1 MMRKIQVSLENRK
14 PNFSKRQKIIISIII
29 VSFALFLLLSF
40 NSYWNTGT
48 IDEAIGEGDVAK
60 NILGPVGAFFSKTLI
75 SAFGL
80 SAYGIIIILI
90 SLSFRLISKIK
101 FNYLNF
107 LTKISLLMLW
117 TMLFVRA
124 LSINSSEFSGL
135 VGHKIILFLEKNI
148 ASTGVWIILI
158 SYFLILILLFFKQNP
173 SIKFIRNFN
182 FLKKNKKTKLK
193 EKVIQNDSN
202 IESLKKES
210 KKSHQEKRELEEDN
224 TEKENNFIKIKSADE
239 EKTVKENRQ
248 KSVLQKY
255 GEYNPRME
263 LENYIFPKLDLLK
276 KYDNKISINKEEL
289 NENKKN
295 IIETLKNFGIEI
307 TQMSAEV
314 GPTITLYE
322 IVPKEG
328 IKISKI
334 KSLEDDIAL
343 RIKATGVRIIAPL
356 PGKGTIGI
364 EVPNQNPSMVSM
376 RSVLASEKFQKCDFE
391 LPIAIGKTISN
402 STFVTDLTKM
412 PHLLMAGA
420 TGQGKSV
427 GLNAVI
433 CSILFKKHPSEV
445 KFVLVDPKKVELTLY
460 NKLNRH
466 FLAKLPN
473 NAEPITTDTK
483 QVIKTLKS
491 LCLEMDNRYNLLKS
505 AQTRNIIEYNE
516 KFKLRKLN
524 PKNGHKYLPY
534 IILIIDEFA
543 DLIMT
548 AGREI
553 ETPIARLA
561 QLARAI
567 GIHLIIATQRPTT
580 NIITGTIKAN
590 FPTRVAFR
598 VSQGIDSKTILD
610 SMGANQLI
618 GRGDMLISTGNE
630 IIRLQCAFIDTP
642 EVENLTSFIEE
653 QKNYPKPYELP
664 EVKEQEDKESKIKS
678 SERDVLFVE
687 AARLVLRQ
695 KKGSIGMI
703 QRKMSI
709 GFNRAGRIMDEL
721 EDAGIVGAGSGSKPR
736 EVLINS
742 EDELL
747 ILLKSNNE

>member
-1 MMRKIQVSLENRK
+1 MIRKIQVNLENNK
-14 PNFSKRQKIIISIII
+14 PNFSRRQKIIISIII
-29 VSFALFLLLSF
+29 FSFSLFLLLAF
-40 NSYWNTGT
+40 NSYWNTAVV
-48 IDEAIGEGDVAK
+48 DQAIGEGDVVK
-60 NILGPVGAFFSKTLI
+60 NILGPVGAFFSKKLI
-75 SAFGL
+75 SAFGI

-90 SLSFRLISKIK
+90 GLSFKLISKIQ

-107 LTKISLLMLW
+107 LTRISLLMLW
-117 TMLFVRA
+117 IMLFVSC
-124 LSINSSEFSGL
+124 LSTSSSKFSGL
-135 VGHKIILFLEKNI
+135 VGHKITLFLEKNI
-148 ASTGVWIILI
+148 ATTGVWIILI
-158 SYFLILILLFFKQNP
+158 SYFLILILLFFKKTP
-173 SIKFIRNFN
+173 SVKFIMNFD
-182 FLKKNKKTKLK
+182 FFKKIKK
-193 EKVIQNDSN
+193 EKVIKADSDQARKKN
-202 IESLKKES
+202 NKHFQKEKIESEEKKIE
-210 KKSHQEKRELEEDN
+210 Q
-224 TEKENNFIKIKSADE
+224 ENNFIKIKSAEE
-239 EKTVKENRQ
+239 EKIVKENRQ
-248 KSVLQKY
+248 ESVLQKY

-433 CSILFKKHPSEV
+433 CSILFKKHPSEI

-460 NKLNRH
+460 NKLKRH

-630 IIRLQCAFIDTP
+630 LIRLQCAFIDTP

-687 AARLVLRQ
+687 AARLVIRQ

-721 EDAGIVGAGSGSKPR
+721 EDAGIVGVGSGSKPR
-736 EVLINS
+736 EVLVNS

>member
-1 MMRKIQVSLENRK
+1 MRKF
-14 PNFSKRQKIIISIII
+14 NFKISNLNKRQKLILTIIIFSI
-29 VSFALFLLLSF
+29 STFLFLAF
-40 NSYWNTGT
+40 NSHWSNWK
-48 IDEAIGEGDVAK
+48 IDQVKGDYKDIK
-60 NILGPVGAFFSKTLI
+60 NILGPVGAFISKKLI
-75 SAFGL
+75 SSFGI
-80 SAYGIIIILI
+80 SAYVINIILFSLCFKLIGKIKTSYIDFLTNI
-90 SLSFRLISKIK
+90 SLFM
-101 FNYLNF
+101 FW
-107 LTKISLLMLW
+107 LMLFSSF
-117 TMLFVRA
+117 LFPGK
-124 LSINSSEFSGL
+124 LSGTLGDN
-135 VGHKIILFLEKNI
+135 IILFLHKNI
-148 ASTGVWIILI
+148 ANTGVWIVIISYLIILI
-158 SYFLILILLFFKQNP
+158 VIFSNNFHQ
-173 SIKFIRNFN
+173 IKFNRFKKIFKIIKNF
-182 FLKKNKKTKLK
+182 KKKSIDENYPFIEKKEIKIDSKSEEKKSIEDKDIIEKSK
-193 EKVIQNDSN
+193 EKKD
-202 IESLKKES
+202 
-210 KKSHQEKRELEEDN
+210 LE
-224 TEKENNFIKIKSADE
+224 FIKIKSSNE
-239 EKTVKENRQ
+239 EKIVKENNQ
-248 KSVLQKY
+248 KTVLQKY

-263 LENYIFPKLDLLK
+263 LENYTFPKLDLLK

-289 NENKKN
+289 NENKQN
-295 IIETLKNFGIEI
+295 IIDTLRNFGIEV

-376 RSVLASEKFQKCDFE
+376 RSVLSSEKFQKSEFE

-402 STFVTDLTKM
+402 NTYVTDLTKM

-445 KFVLVDPKKVELTLY
+445 KLVLVDPKKVELTLY
-460 NKLNRH
+460 NKLKRH

-491 LCLEMDNRYNLLKS
+491 LCLEMDNRYNLLKN
-505 AQTRNIIEYNE
+505 AQTRNIVEYNE

-534 IILIIDEFA
+534 IVLIIDEFA

-630 IIRLQCAFIDTP
+630 LIRLQCAFIDTP

-664 EVKEQEDKESKIKS
+664 EIIDENIEKESKIKS
-678 SERDVLFVE
+678 NERDVLFIE
-687 AARLVLRQ
+687 AAKLVLRQ
-695 KKGSIGMI
+695 QKGSIGMI

-721 EDAGIVGAGSGSKPR
+721 EDAGIVSAGAGSKPR

-742 EDELL
+742 EEELFL
-747 ILLKSNNE
+747 ILKSKNE